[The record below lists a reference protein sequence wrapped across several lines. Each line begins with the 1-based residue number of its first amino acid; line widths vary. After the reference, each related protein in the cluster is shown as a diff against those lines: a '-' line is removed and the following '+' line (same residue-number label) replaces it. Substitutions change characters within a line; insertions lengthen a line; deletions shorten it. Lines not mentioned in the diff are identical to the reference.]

1 MQVTVSLALA
11 AFALHKYAKSPEN
24 LTTSLFSGGLRIM
37 LWFIGISAQVAILAP
52 SGPDSL
58 QASAHSLHQWAGAC
72 ELARPWAGHP
82 TANLNGTLYTRD
94 ADTDSAGAGG
104 MAVLSAITGSSSL
117 ASLPS
122 VACAAGGGDP
132 SSPDNAGNLVMVA
145 LGAFLLLASALTL
158 GLTKPAANA
167 ARGVWCSV
175 LLLLPAAAYVRL
187 LPALLQLHAELVGL
201 RPQHEGVCDANSPAG
216 TTKAAAPFIFPLV
229 LHILAGSVGFVAFM
243 AWRQWRGAATAA
255 LRGATVRGFLSNGYR
270 IQMTPVQA
278 RSLVAHVGGD
288 KSSAIAEAAV
298 SEAEKAQAACW
309 GFAWLLPTHTFLA
322 MQTTLVAVVACVTW
336 LTTDTTLRLCMVGG
350 VVLGSLLLVR
360 WRRPWCLEEL
370 TDLDVMA
377 HSGILL
383 QVILVGANSLHPPAG
398 VRGVTDTFLYISQ
411 GVILLA
417 ILLVVVRGYSS
428 AARSVLARIGARIR
442 ALLPELGSADS
453 AGDSTVG
460 QIVDSRVPTLVD
472 IASALAQRLAR
483 CGRIQPAVPHTIVS
497 LSSVLSFPGGMVRQ
511 GGLGTPRSDADAVL
525 QALGP
530 RGAALVSVASTQS
543 SARANAET
551 TDTIEEES
559 SARPTQPYSLLAL
572 QEASLLPITEAGARN
587 AINPLRAGKAEP
599 TPARSDEAAGAGKQ
613 APTPS
618 QSEQAKQTPDLP
630 ASRTRAHGQLADLPT
645 STARRSSQA
654 GFADLSQSMIDALGA
669 HAATGSDSLRSTL
682 SGSLMFGRE
691 GEEVENPLRRT
702 RRLSMGHMAAIA
714 DMAEQQ
720 RNRRGSSSARRSF
733 DSRGRISFT
742 SSARR
747 RSSSAQ
753 RRNSAAKPPPS

>member
-1 MQVTVSLALA
+1 MALALA
-11 AFALHKYAKSPEN
+11 VFALRKYAKSPEK

-37 LWFIGISAQVAILAP
+37 LWFIGVSAQIAILAP

-72 ELARPWAGHP
+72 ELARPWAGQS
-82 TANLNGTLYTRD
+82 TLNLNGTLYTRD
-94 ADTDSAGAGG
+94 AYADSAGADG

-132 SSPDNAGNLVMVA
+132 SSTDNAGNLFMVA
-145 LGAFLLLASALTL
+145 LGAFLLQSSALTL
-158 GLTKPAANA
+158 CLAKPADGTT
-167 ARGVWCSV
+167 RGVWCSV

-201 RPQHEGVCDANSPAG
+201 QPQHEALADASTPAG
-216 TTKAAAPFIFPLV
+216 TTKVATPFIFPLV

-243 AWRQWRGAATAA
+243 AWRQWRGASTAA

-270 IQMTPVQA
+270 IQMTPAQA
-278 RSLVAHVGGD
+278 RNLVAHAGCD

-298 SEAEKAQAACW
+298 VEAEQAQAVCW

-322 MQTTLVAVVACVTW
+322 MQTTLVSVVACVTW
-336 LTTDTTLRLCMVGG
+336 LTTDIILRLCMVGV

-377 HSGILL
+377 HGGILM
-383 QVILVGANSLHPPAG
+383 QVVLVGVNSLHPPAG
-398 VRGVTDTFLYISQ
+398 VRGVTDAFLYILQ

-428 AARSVLARIGARIR
+428 AARAVLARVGARIR
-442 ALLPELGSADS
+442 ALLPELGTADS

-483 CGRIQPAVPHTIVS
+483 CGRIQPAAPCTIVS
-497 LSSVLSFPGGMVRQ
+497 LGTVLSFPGGMAQQ
-511 GGLGTPRSDADAVL
+511 GGIGSPRSDADAVL

-530 RGAALVSVASTQS
+530 KGAALVSVASTPSEAPTSGTTAGTPGAQS
-543 SARANAET
+543 SALPAQ
-551 TDTIEEES
+551 
-559 SARPTQPYSLLAL
+559 PTSLLDL
-572 QEASLLPITEAGARN
+572 QKSSLLPITEAGAGN
-587 AINPLRAGKAEP
+587 ATNPLRAGKVEP
-599 TPARSDEAAGAGKQ
+599 TSTRSDEAVGAKVHGAWQPQAG
-613 APTPS
+613 
-618 QSEQAKQTPDLP
+618 QAKQTPDLP
-630 ASRTRAHGQLADLPT
+630 VTRGRTPGQLADLPI
-645 STARRSSQA
+645 SAAGHSSQA
-654 GFADLSQSMIDALGA
+654 GLADLGLSMPGA
-669 HAATGSDSLRSTL
+669 PGTPSTHSAASPRASFSERAELD
-682 SGSLMFGRE
+682 E
-691 GEEVENPLRRT
+691 DGEEVENPLQRT

-720 RNRRGSSSARRSF
+720 RTRRGSLAARRSF

-753 RRNSAAKPPPS
+753 RRNSAAKSPPS